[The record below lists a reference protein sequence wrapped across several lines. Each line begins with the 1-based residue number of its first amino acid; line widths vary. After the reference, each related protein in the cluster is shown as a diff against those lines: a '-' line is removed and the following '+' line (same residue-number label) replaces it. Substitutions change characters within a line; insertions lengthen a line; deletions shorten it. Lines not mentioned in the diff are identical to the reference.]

1 MGVLEG
7 IAEVLEEDIAL
18 KDELRE
24 AALKSTRAIIRSCSR
39 AISKMVAG
47 QDYREDL
54 NRAREESWRLRG
66 TLEGHPDLMEA
77 GYVRDALREL
87 VEASVLEALLA
98 GKRPPNHRTMKV
110 SPVVY
115 LEGLAD
121 AAGELRRLALERI
134 LSGDLEGAQS
144 LIPLMEEIYATVR
157 DLSIYGISH
166 GLRPRADRLRD
177 MIGRTK
183 ELLAMKK

>member
-1 MGVLEG
+1 MLED
-7 IAEVLEEDIAL
+7 IYELLEEDVAL

-39 AISKMVAG
+39 AISQMVAG
-47 QDYREDL
+47 RDHREDL

-98 GKRPPNHRTMKV
+98 GRSPPDHRSMKV

-134 LSGDLEGAQS
+134 LRGDLEGAS
-144 LIPLMEEIYATVR
+144 ALIPLMEEIYSIVR
-157 DLSIYGISH
+157 DLSVYGISH
-166 GLRPRADRLRD
+166 GLRTRADRLRD